1 MARLGIYFRV
11 EFYKGSTRV
20 ASYLA
25 LKYKSRV
32 EYFEG
37 DKHAS
42 LLQYDIKKFQS
53 KSRRYLVIASLVS
66 YYVP

>member
-1 MARLGIYFRV
+1 MARFGIYLRV
-11 EFYKGSTRV
+11 EFYKGSTWV

-42 LLQYDIKKFQS
+42 LLQQYAKSSKVSQEDIW
-53 KSRRYLVIASLVS
+53 L
-66 YYVP
+66 